1 MAKDKP
7 QIGGNSNDHPPQ
19 KPLATRTKSEAAAGS
34 KQPPKKRRRNAFTF
48 RRLMHMRLS
57 AISVCLSQEAI
68 GLQLLKEVIAF
79 VVHKDKGREVFY
91 FNLPNRFHS

>member
-1 MAKDKP
+1 MTIRLKSHWQRE
-7 QIGGNSNDHPPQ
+7 QIARRRRGAS
-19 KPLATRTKSEAAAGS
+19 S
-34 KQPPKKRRRNAFTF
+34 PKKGRRNAFTF

-79 VVHKDKGREVFY
+79 VVHEDKGGEVFY